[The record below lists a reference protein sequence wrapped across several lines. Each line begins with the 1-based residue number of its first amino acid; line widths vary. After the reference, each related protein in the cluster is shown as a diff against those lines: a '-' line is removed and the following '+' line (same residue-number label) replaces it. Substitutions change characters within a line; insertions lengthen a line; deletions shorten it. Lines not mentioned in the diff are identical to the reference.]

1 MHTRFLLK
9 KNIVKGEYEMNNYTI
24 TNRTAEENKAY
35 KNLLREA
42 YGKLD
47 EAINEITYVNKFTD
61 CSGNKLNQMIIDEI
75 DNIIIRLESLE
86 DATIF
91 KPIKVKE

>member
-1 MHTRFLLK
+1 
-9 KNIVKGEYEMNNYTI
+9 MNNYTI